1 MFSPTLKLLRWFE
14 YLEAFEIIK
23 MVLVG
28 EDSGTDF
35 LGAGGDEDVLRRE
48 GDTRSVKRPGEGSGL
63 FPDFIGG
70 RDVDQ
75 DIKKGCHAVADFFD
89 SQAALDLQADHAAG
103 GKVAIADPVAED
115 FGGVEATAEESDV
128 NIAVHQH
135 GRVHFLA
142 LAAFLEP

>member
-1 MFSPTLKLLRWFE
+1 MLSPTLKFLRWFE
-14 YLEAFEIIK
+14 YLEAFEIVK
-23 MVLVG
+23 MVVVG
-28 EDSGTDF
+28 EDGCTDF
-35 LGAGGDEDVLRRE
+35 LGAGSDEDVLRGE
-48 GDTRSVKRPGEGSGL
+48 CYTGSVKRPSAGGGL

-70 RDVDQ
+70 RDVNQ
-75 DIKKGCHAVADFFD
+75 DIKKGGHAVVDFFD

-115 FGGVEATAEESDV
+115 FGGVETAAEESDV

>member
-1 MFSPTLKLLRWFE
+1 MFSPTLKFLRWFE
-14 YLEAFEIIK
+14 YLEAFEFFE
-23 MVLVG
+23 MVVVG
-28 EDSGTDF
+28 ENGGTDF
-35 LGAGGDEDVLRRE
+35 LGAGSDEDVLRGE
-48 GDTRSVKRPGEGSGL
+48 GDTRSVKRPGAGGGL

-70 RDVDQ
+70 WNINQ
-75 DIKKGCHAVADFFD
+75 DIEKGGDAVADFFD
-89 SQAALDLQADHAAG
+89 SQASLDFHTDHSAG